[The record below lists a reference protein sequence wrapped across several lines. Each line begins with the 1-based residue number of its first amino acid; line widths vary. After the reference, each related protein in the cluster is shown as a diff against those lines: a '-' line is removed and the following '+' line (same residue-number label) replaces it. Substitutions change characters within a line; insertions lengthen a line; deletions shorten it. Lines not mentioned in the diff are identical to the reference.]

1 MALLSLSRFIS
12 QSISSHLAPL
22 GRYLSTGNHQRI
34 SSIDVNVP
42 NRGQFNVLKG
52 GSGVHSLI
60 YIPGALGTAS
70 TDYQY
75 QLEYFSRP
83 DSSFNIVAF
92 DPLGY
97 GRNRSQRRQFKTEP
111 IHFLQQ
117 DGIDAYHIMQ
127 AVEPGKPFSVLGWSD
142 GGVAALFLSALY
154 PSLVNKL
161 VVWGANAF
169 LTKQDIE
176 MFEKTRD
183 IKKWSPGMR
192 DSLQAIYGSD
202 LPQLWSDWLD
212 SMIHIFN
219 KHNGDLC
226 MKELVKIKAPTLILH
241 GDKDPLVPEVHP
253 VYLNDAIS
261 DTRVHVFP
269 NGKHNIHI
277 KYSQEFNKIV
287 EEFLLQK

>member
-1 MALLSLSRFIS
+1 MVVALSRYYITC
-12 QSISSHLAPL
+12 SISSRLTPL

-42 NRGQFNVLKG
+42 IRGQFNVLKG
-52 GSGVHSLI
+52 GSGSHSLI
-60 YIPGALGTAS
+60 CIPGALGTAL

-97 GRNRSQRRQFKTEP
+97 GRNRPQRRQFKTEP

-127 AVEPGKPFSVLGWSD
+127 TIDPGKPFSVLGWSD

-154 PSLVNKL
+154 PSSVNKL
-161 VVWGANAF
+161 VIWGANAF

-192 DSLQAIYGSD
+192 DSLHAIYGSD
-202 LPQLWSDWLD
+202 LPHLWSEWLD
-212 SMIHIFN
+212 SMIRVFN
-219 KHNGDLC
+219 EQNGDLC
-226 MKELVKIKAPTLILH
+226 MKELDKIRAPTLILH
-241 GDKDPLVPEVHP
+241 GDKDPLVPDVHP
-253 VYLNDAIS
+253 LYLNDAIS
-261 DTRVHVFP
+261 ETRLHVFP